1 MSEQS
6 SGPVRRPRVFAA
18 WGAVVAAALV
28 VSACAAAVATP
39 GGIAASPSALP
50 AASPSATQ
58 TFVGD
63 CCAPPTRR
71 PYALV
76 TARPGGPGVQP
87 PSSVRPTAA
96 PTAADALTQ
105 DGTGYFGKIVPAKV
119 TVAVPIDFE
128 GSSWGSL
135 VVYAKSGGL
144 TVTFGGKALAAQQV
158 AWLGD
163 SVWFW
168 GVTLDNPTNGDL
180 NIKNTTGAQVET
192 SGYVM
197 IMSRRHLSIEPS
209 TRFPHKGDLIGFDV
223 TLSQATDADD
233 VTASLVDEKG
243 ISTPLSLTKVATG
256 HWTGQAALTA
266 VGRNVIRVSTTGS
279 RFRGATAEIEVAAG
293 IVTVS
298 STFEEEVV
306 DSDRDGLIDELD
318 LTPTITVPVAG
329 KYMANATLVD
339 LSGAEVT
346 SDLDGEIDLVAG
358 SQPLKLRF
366 GGIYIYE
373 AARWGPYTLHVT
385 VVHDTTTTTIEL
397 DDAKLGETAAYD
409 YMQFQHDRIAF
420 DPKSIVATPIDT
432 NGDGLYEE
440 LDLTGTVTV
449 EAPGLYQINT
459 SLYADKPWEFIAMAS
474 TSAHL
479 TEGSNTFR
487 LVFKGADI
495 AKSGRDG
502 PYVEAGLL
510 CYLESDPA
518 DAPFMSVPNYTT
530 AAYKASQFAR

>member
-1 MSEQS
+1 MPAQS
-6 SGPVRRPRVFAA
+6 VRPANPGRVFAA
-18 WGAVVAAALV
+18 FGGLTAAALV
-28 VSACAAAVATP
+28 VSACAAAASTP
-39 GGIAASPSALP
+39 GTSLNSFAAPSTASPAV
-50 AASPSATQ
+50 TR
-58 TFVGD
+58 TFIGD
-63 CCAPPTRR
+63 CCAPPTKR

-76 TARPGGPGVQP
+76 TARPGGPAAAP
-87 PSSVRPTAA
+87 AASVRQTAA
-96 PTAADALTQ
+96 PTAADSMSQ
-105 DGTGYFGKIVPAKV
+105 EGTGYFSKTVPANG

-128 GSSWGSL
+128 GSSWGSV
-135 VVYAKSGGL
+135 VVYAKSNGL
-144 TVTFGGKALAAQQV
+144 TVTFGGKALAAQKA

-163 SVWFW
+163 SAWSW
-168 GVTLDNPTNGDL
+168 GVTVDNPTNGDL
-180 NIKNTTGAQVET
+180 TIKNTTGAPAET

-197 IMSRRHLSIEPS
+197 IETRRHLIIGPS
-209 TRFPHKGDLIGFDV
+209 ERFPHKGDQIGFDV

-243 ISTPLSLTKVATG
+243 TSTTLSVTKVATG
-256 HWTGQAALTA
+256 HWTGQATLTA
-266 VGRNVIRVSTTGS
+266 VGPNVIRVSTTGS
-279 RFRGATAEIEVAAG
+279 RFRGATTEVDVAAA

-298 STFEEEVV
+298 STFEEKVV
-306 DSDRDGLIDELD
+306 DSDQDGLIDELD

-366 GGIYIYE
+366 GGIYIYK

-409 YMQFQHDRIAF
+409 YMQFQRNLIAF

-432 NGDGLYEE
+432 NGDGLYEQ

-449 EAPGLYQINT
+449 ETPGLYQINT
-459 SLYADKPWEFIAMAS
+459 SLYADKPWEHISMAS
-474 TSAHL
+474 TSAQL

-502 PYVEAGLL
+502 PYVESGLL

-530 AAYKASQFAR
+530 AAYTASQFAK

>member
-1 MSEQS
+1 MS
-6 SGPVRRPRVFAA
+6 
-18 WGAVVAAALV
+18 
-28 VSACAAAVATP
+28 
-39 GGIAASPSALP
+39 
-50 AASPSATQ
+50 
-58 TFVGD
+58 
-63 CCAPPTRR
+63 
-71 PYALV
+71 
-76 TARPGGPGVQP
+76 
-87 PSSVRPTAA
+87 
-96 PTAADALTQ
+96 Q
-105 DGTGYFGKIVPAKV
+105 DGTGYFGKIVPAKG

-128 GSSWGSL
+128 GSSWGAV
-135 VVYAKSGGL
+135 VVYANSNGL
-144 TVTFGGKALAAQQV
+144 TVTFGGKALAAQKAAV
-158 AWLGD
+158 LGD

-192 SGYVM
+192 GGYLT
-197 IMSRRHLSIEPS
+197 ILTRRHLSIEPS
-209 TRFPHKGDLIGFDV
+209 TRFPHKGDQIRFDV

-243 ISTPLSLTKVATG
+243 TSMTLSVTKVATG
-256 HWTGQAALTA
+256 HWTGQATPTA

-279 RFRGATAEIEVAAG
+279 RFRGATTEVDVAAST
-293 IVTVS
+293 VTVS
-298 STFEEEVV
+298 STFEEQVV
-306 DSDRDGLIDELD
+306 DSDHDGLIDELD

-409 YMQFQHDRIAF
+409 YMQFQHDRNTV
-420 DPKSIVATPIDT
+420 DPKSVVSTALDT
-432 NGDGLYEE
+432 DGDGLYEE
-440 LDLTGTVTV
+440 LDLTGIVTV
-449 EAPGLYQINT
+449 EEPGLYAIN
-459 SLYADKPWEFIAMAS
+459 SGMYASNPWGQVAAEYMTFQL
-474 TSAHL
+474 SAGPNQFKL
-479 TEGSNTFR
+479 VYKGS
-487 LVFKGADI
+487 DI
-495 AKSGRDG
+495 AKAGQNG
-502 PYVEAGLL
+502 PYQILDLAV
-510 CYLESDPA
+510 YLKA
-518 DAPFMSVPNYTT
+518 APMEPFPDIRLNYTT